1 MTAETILEVSG
12 VSIQYGAIRVVNRV
26 SLALRNGERH
36 ALLGTNGAG
45 KSSLFNGI
53 AGEIPLAAGSISFR
67 GREISGLKA
76 YQRARLGIGRT
87 FQTSLLFGDRSV
99 RENMRVSLLGNGSP
113 RIGIRPWSRMS
124 GMERRVDDALEEF
137 GLTDVSGQPV
147 NELSYGQQR
156 EIELCMALI
165 GKPNLLLLDEP
176 AAGMSPQARKEL
188 VRRLEALPRDITM
201 LFVEHDM
208 DVALRLAD
216 RVTVMRD
223 GELVATGTPDEIRAD
238 PIVKEIYLG
247 KSH

>member
-1 MTAETILEVSG
+1 MTTETILDVSG
-12 VSIQYGAIRVVNRV
+12 VSIQYGVIRVVKGV
-26 SLALRNGERH
+26 SLALGNGERH

-45 KSSLFNGI
+45 KTSLFNGI
-53 AGEIPLAAGSISFR
+53 SGEVPLTAGSISFR
-67 GREISGLKA
+67 GQEISGLKA

-87 FQTSLLFGDRSV
+87 FQTSLSFGDRSV
-99 RENMRVSLLGNGSP
+99 RENMRISLLGNCSP
-113 RIGIRPWSRMS
+113 RLGIRPWSQMPEL
-124 GMERRVDDALEEF
+124 ERRVEDALQEF
-137 GLTDVSGQPV
+137 GLTEVSGQPV

-165 GKPNLLLLDEP
+165 GNPDLLLLDEP

-188 VRRLEALPRDITM
+188 VRRLEALPRDIAV

-223 GELVATGTPDEIRAD
+223 GEIVATGTPDEIRVN